1 MGIPTRSTRRRGSSP
16 GSTPVRAISS
26 RTSERVASA
35 PKTPIRRTS
44 SSSPSHVTRCVARY
58 FLSLSAFALVEIWG
72 EWVENVRCFHA
83 LLVRSNCGLIVE
95 GEIVGDL
102 VLVNDMANMVN
113 KSGGN
118 SYFMS

>member
-1 MGIPTRSTRRRGSSP
+1 
-16 GSTPVRAISS
+16 
-26 RTSERVASA
+26 
-35 PKTPIRRTS
+35 
-44 SSSPSHVTRCVARY
+44 VARY